1 MTYIR
6 ARTFCCCLPVRFGVF
21 ILTILGMLGG
31 TFLAVFGWLA
41 IVKLQGQLPKANE
54 IALYIQSVLYTL
66 LGIISVFGF
75 IGACV
80 KNRTMISLFFMIL
93 VAHLTFSI
101 FTGAF
106 ALYQIFNVTVPN
118 AVQQCI
124 DNGTQSASDCQT
136 AYNVAKGVIVAI
148 FIIVWLLE
156 IYACIITDNYVGQ
169 LDDEEA
175 AEQWPK
181 PSDVEAGPRPLR

>member
-1 MTYIR
+1 
-6 ARTFCCCLPVRFGVF
+6 
-21 ILTILGMLGG
+21 
-31 TFLAVFGWLA
+31 
-41 IVKLQGQLPKANE
+41 
-54 IALYIQSVLYTL
+54 
-66 LGIISVFGF
+66 
-75 IGACV
+75 
-80 KNRTMISLFFMIL
+80 MISLFFMIL

-156 IYACIITDNYVGQ
+156 ICSYSFLHRRLQLTKSPQMPVSSRTTMLASWTMRRQRNNGPSQATWKLVLGHCDEPAIGLLSTSLLIFLACMSSVMEDITHRC
-169 LDDEEA
+169 
-175 AEQWPK
+175 AEHCGETWAQYILCTLCCVNA
-181 PSDVEAGPRPLR
+181 SASIQ